1 MYGLTGAIRKVKIAR
16 LKGRDRPCHFSLR
29 LLNIPESPPYDAGER
44 NKTYYGFIMRAD
56 ISSESQITP
65 DRLLI
70 MHKMRRVYRFTGPVA
85 ICIFFSYANDMTK
98 YRQAVAQML
107 SENKELFD
115 EFRPI
120 HEAYVIN
127 PDANQAKF
135 NAAGAPVMDIIR
147 EYERK
152 LCAKMG
158 AGQYSK
164 FSANLSEKF
173 MEEVQKEF
181 PKIMFVGVVRT

>member
-1 MYGLTGAIRKVKIAR
+1 
-16 LKGRDRPCHFSLR
+16 
-29 LLNIPESPPYDAGER
+29 
-44 NKTYYGFIMRAD
+44 
-56 ISSESQITP
+56 
-65 DRLLI
+65 
-70 MHKMRRVYRFTGPVA
+70 
-85 ICIFFSYANDMTK
+85 MTK
-98 YRQAVAQML
+98 YRQYVQAML
-107 SENKELFD
+107 EENRELFD

-135 NAAGAPVMDIIR
+135 NDAGRQVMDVIQ

-173 MEEVQKEF
+173 MEEVKTVF
-181 PKIMFVGVVRT
+181 PKIMFVGVTRS